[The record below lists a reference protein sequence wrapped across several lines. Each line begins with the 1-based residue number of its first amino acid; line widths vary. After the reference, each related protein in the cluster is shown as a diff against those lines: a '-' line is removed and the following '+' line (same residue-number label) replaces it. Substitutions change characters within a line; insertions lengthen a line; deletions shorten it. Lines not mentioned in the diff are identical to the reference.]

1 MANWRPIRI
10 IDVLEEIEDRK
21 IVLPVVQRDLVW
33 KEGQIELLFDTLM
46 RGDSFGGIMTI
57 KDYRGKDPLFDY
69 RYFISD
75 YHQNAIISSSEHDK
89 LGHDIYYVVDG
100 QQRLSA
106 FYIGLT
112 GLYDNKA
119 LYFDLLGEY
128 DRKNFNFKFSQGRNE
143 LKTEIDNFDGSRK
156 RTTFW
161 ISVSDLLKRFKDAG
175 SDVEIVLNNLL
186 ADFEQQIDTDDKRK
200 YASGNLTRFQQEVFV
215 SPNIGLCEVS
225 INRNLDEGENKQNI
239 VELFRR
245 LNQGGTKLDAM
256 DLMASKLKGF
266 SSDNEYFLSSA
277 RNEFTDIGFNQDEII
292 KLIFILQDDHK
303 KTVSDIS
310 NADSDFIQVNKDR
323 VFASLKATRQFLR
336 LSKLYQYYKELNPS
350 IIPLYF
356 IAYYAFHQSISDNDV
371 EKYYDTPET
380 NANFSKISKWIKIS
394 LLNKIF
400 RRRGAGWTAY
410 STGIR
415 KILEV
420 VKKCKGSAFPE
431 SELFTMYRNHP
442 LDFYETVEDNWDN
455 LNFYDFDFVMY
466 LIYDLPKNFRK
477 NDIDHIHPKSIL
489 AKKGID
495 WGKINNIANYQLL
508 DYANNRGSK
517 NDKEFGEWFNSCV
530 TDISSYLTLH
540 LIPNENK
547 LWKSDN
553 FDNFLEERKTLII
566 CKIKENI
573 V

>member
-292 KLIFILQDDHK
+292 KLIF
-303 KTVSDIS
+303 
-310 NADSDFIQVNKDR
+310 
-323 VFASLKATRQFLR
+323 
-336 LSKLYQYYKELNPS
+336 
-350 IIPLYF
+350 
-356 IAYYAFHQSISDNDV
+356 
-371 EKYYDTPET
+371 
-380 NANFSKISKWIKIS
+380 
-394 LLNKIF
+394 
-400 RRRGAGWTAY
+400 Y
-410 STGIR
+410 STG
-415 KILEV
+415 
-420 VKKCKGSAFPE
+420 
-431 SELFTMYRNHP
+431 
-442 LDFYETVEDNWDN
+442 
-455 LNFYDFDFVMY
+455 
-466 LIYDLPKNFRK
+466 
-477 NDIDHIHPKSIL
+477 
-489 AKKGID
+489 
-495 WGKINNIANYQLL
+495 
-508 DYANNRGSK
+508 
-517 NDKEFGEWFNSCV
+517 
-530 TDISSYLTLH
+530 
-540 LIPNENK
+540 
-547 LWKSDN
+547 
-553 FDNFLEERKTLII
+553 
-566 CKIKENI
+566 
-573 V
+573 